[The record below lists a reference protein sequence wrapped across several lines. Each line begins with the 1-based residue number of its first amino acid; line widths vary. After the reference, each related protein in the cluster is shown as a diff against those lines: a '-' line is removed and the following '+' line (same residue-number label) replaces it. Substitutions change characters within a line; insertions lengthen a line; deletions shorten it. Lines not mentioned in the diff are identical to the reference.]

1 MNLLWEA
8 NCTLRKNINR
18 NVLNIYN
25 RRTLDPHAN
34 PQASL
39 LNIKI
44 LAKVNSP
51 FCRVVQR
58 VFLASY
64 FVFYFV
70 CF

>member
-8 NCTLRKNINR
+8 NYTLRKNINR

-25 RRTLDPHAN
+25 RRTLDPHSN